1 MSLKNRLKKGLD
13 GSTHKAGSFFEKE
26 SWSGVLGGFERPHK
40 TGLVQRYALS
50 AVLSF
55 AVLALLAGSYYFWNK
70 ANSEASETVQIKKI
84 NNTNPWYAVK
94 LVDGDVIYGKITDI
108 NTDPLV
114 IDSVYYNYDQ
124 KRSENDSGQKK
135 PVNETGDL
143 RLVKRGNET
152 HGPDGKLQVFRAQ
165 VVFMENLR
173 ADSKVLRVIEENEK
187 Q

>member
-1 MSLKNRLKKGLD
+1 MSLKNRFKKGYD
-13 GSTHKAGSFFEKE
+13 GNHLKAGSFFEKD
-26 SWSGVLGGFERPHK
+26 SWNNVLNGFERPQK
-40 TGLVQRYALS
+40 AGLAHRYLLPAALI
-50 AVLSF
+50 
-55 AVLALLAGSYYFWNK
+55 LAALGLIAGSFYFLNK
-70 ANSEASETVQIKKI
+70 ADSEASETVQIKKI
-84 NNTNPWYAVK
+84 NNSNPWYAVK
-94 LVDGDVIYGKITDI
+94 LVDGDIIYGKITDI
-108 NTDPLV
+108 NTDPLI

-124 KRSENDSGQKK
+124 KRSENDTGQKK

-187 Q
+187 

>member
-1 MSLKNRLKKGLD
+1 MSLKNRFKKGFD
-13 GSTHKAGSFFEKE
+13 SGSHKAGSFFEKE
-26 SWSGVLGGFERPHK
+26 SWNSVLGGFEKPQK
-40 TGLVQRYALS
+40 TGLAQKYALP
-50 AVLSF
+50 VLLSL
-55 AVLALLAGSYYFWNK
+55 AALALVAGSFYFLTK

-84 NNTNPWYAVK
+84 SNSNPWYAVK
-94 LVDGDVIYGKITDI
+94 LLDGDIIYGKITDI
-108 NTDPLV
+108 NTDPLI

-124 KRSENDSGQKK
+124 KRSENDTGQKK

-187 Q
+187 